1 MDVVVF
7 CVYKCTGV
15 SLLSDV
21 TVTHHIVSHNH
32 NQINVAVAHMDNLQ
46 SVLITCNV
54 MSRESNLILEY
65 YCHAR
70 LTLLAVMGVVL
81 YHTVFEFLVRLS
93 CIRSS

>member
-1 MDVVVF
+1 MSHSHTT
-7 CVYKCTGV
+7 CM
-15 SLLSDV
+15 SD
-21 TVTHHIVSHNH
+21 NH

-70 LTLLAVMGVVL
+70 LTLLAVMVVVL
-81 YHTVFEFLVRLS
+81 YLMVFEFLVRLS